1 MVYFRAFLALLSSRL
16 SLAELRSATSC
27 FETVLSISMV
37 RFSLI
42 LRAFSHF
49 LLSVVLFLNHRNR
62 WFFIEILLVQS
73 IIHYL
78 EKFLW
83 FIILDPRV
91 NVHSCLIIL
100 MPCQI
105 LNCLWGNARIEQMRR
120 IERFKYCSVNRIDI
134 FQRERPFPYRTFFR
148 SIPLFMFNC
157 IRFPCL
163 L

>member
-1 MVYFRAFLALLSSRL
+1 MQEEVENRTLTLVVSGTKFTGRMFKAA
-16 SLAELRSATSC
+16 
-27 FETVLSISMV
+27 ISKYM
-37 RFSLI
+37 
-42 LRAFSHF
+42 A
-49 LLSVVLFLNHRNR
+49 HR
-62 WFFIEILLVQS
+62 
-73 IIHYL
+73 
-78 EKFLW
+78 K
-83 FIILDPRV
+83 DPRV
-91 NVHSCLIIL
+91 NVHSCLTIL

-105 LNCLWGNARIEQMRR
+105 LNCLWVNARIEQMRR